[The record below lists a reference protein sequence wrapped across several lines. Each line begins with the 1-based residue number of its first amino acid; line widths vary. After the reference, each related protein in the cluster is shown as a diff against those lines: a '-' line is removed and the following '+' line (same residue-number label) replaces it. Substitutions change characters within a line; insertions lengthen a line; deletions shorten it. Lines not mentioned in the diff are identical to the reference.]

1 MEAVRG
7 WVWIFSGIAYWP
19 DKELRPVAN
28 SISFGNDNIGSNLQ
42 WNRKKI
48 GAQLIGIGVTQCR
61 YLDAFPNRFNIFL
74 QNVKWMQFL
83 NV

>member
-1 MEAVRG
+1 ME
-7 WVWIFSGIAYWP
+7 S
-19 DKELRPVAN
+19 E
-28 SISFGNDNIGSNLQ
+28 
-42 WNRKKI
+42 KI

>member
-1 MEAVRG
+1 ME
-7 WVWIFSGIAYWP
+7 S
-19 DKELRPVAN
+19 E
-28 SISFGNDNIGSNLQ
+28 
-42 WNRKKI
+42 KI

-61 YLDAFPNRFNIFL
+61 YLDAFPNRFNSFL